1 VRDSFKQLEDAQKGQ
16 TQARL
21 GAFDLISNDKQTK
34 VRESLD
40 ADVQKAFRTGEL
52 DPFKVAQ
59 KFPVLFYPL
68 DNRLDTSTLN
78 IEQLSE
84 LSGKSQ
90 NLVQANDN
98 LREAI
103 TKNAEAID
111 NLKGVIEA
119 NRNIMITV
127 PQGTAVSGTGVGADV
142 RYAG

>member
-1 VRDSFKQLEDAQKGQ
+1 
-16 TQARL
+16 
-21 GAFDLISNDKQTK
+21 
-34 VRESLD
+34 
-40 ADVQKAFRTGEL
+40 
-52 DPFKVAQ
+52 
-59 KFPVLFYPL
+59 
-68 DNRLDTSTLN
+68 
-78 IEQLSE
+78 
-84 LSGKSQ
+84 
-90 NLVQANDN
+90 VQANDN